1 MTAEARAI
9 KNNKGV
15 HNRKDAPIHRVAD
28 VDSAV
33 KAKQFLTFLQRAGR
47 TVALV
52 EVCEE
57 CGGWEVAL
65 VEKCGMYKLVVQWL
79 SWRCVK
85 SVVGGR
91 WPLWRSVRSV
101 GVYKLVVQWLS
112 WRCVKSVVGG
122 TWHSWRSVGVD
133 SWSYRRCVKS
143 VRSVGVGS
151 KWLHYPYKL
160 SSL

>member
-65 VEKCGMYKLVVQWL
+65 VEKCGVDIWSYSSPP
-79 SWRCVK
+79 SWRCEK
-85 SVVGGR
+85 CGG
-91 WPLWRSVRSV
+91 
-101 GVYKLVVQWLS
+101 G
-112 WRCVKSVVGG
+112 
-122 TWHSWRSVGVD
+122 
-133 SWSYRRCVKS
+133 
-143 VRSVGVGS
+143 
-151 KWLHYPYKL
+151 
-160 SSL
+160 